1 MHLLTGFFLAGDDLE
16 EEEEEELR
24 DLEPVFDQVLL
35 PTRNSCAL
43 VRHSSLVGG
52 GAGAAFPER
61 LQDGWGHA
69 AMDQEQL
76 LLSMQVENW
85 GSHNE

>member
-61 LQDGWGHA
+61 LQDGWGPR
-69 AMDQEQL
+69 
-76 LLSMQVENW
+76 
-85 GSHNE
+85 GNESRATPAVNAGGELGFAQ